1 MLQFHKFTLANGL
14 RFIVNEDESTPMA
27 AINVLYNV
35 GSRDENPKRTG
46 MAHLFEHLMFSGS
59 KHIKDFDTIV
69 QNAGG
74 ESNAFTN
81 PDQTNFHETFP
92 AQNIEIG
99 FWLESDR
106 MFWLNVKKSDL
117 ETQRKVVL
125 EEFKE
130 TTLNE
135 PYGDVM
141 HHLSEMAYLN
151 HPYRWPVIGLVPEH
165 VEKATLKEAQTF
177 YRQNYNPSNAIIAV
191 CGNVKLQQ
199 IKDLAEKW
207 FSDIPAVSIEE
218 KNYPKESA
226 FTYLQS
232 KTVESNVPVPAI
244 FMTFRTCDR
253 FHEDF
258 YTTDF
263 ISDVLGSGRSS
274 RFYANLLKEQ
284 RLFSSIDASISGS
297 MDEGLFIIEGKL
309 QEDISFEAAE
319 KAIWEELTRL
329 KNEPLSEYELQKI
342 KNKMESSMLFSESS
356 TLDIAISFAYYESL
370 GDADLFNTEID
381 RLQAITAED
390 IQRVSNQLFLEEK
403 VMVLR
408 YKPNSVAAAV

>member
-35 GSRDENPKRTG
+35 GSRDENPERTG